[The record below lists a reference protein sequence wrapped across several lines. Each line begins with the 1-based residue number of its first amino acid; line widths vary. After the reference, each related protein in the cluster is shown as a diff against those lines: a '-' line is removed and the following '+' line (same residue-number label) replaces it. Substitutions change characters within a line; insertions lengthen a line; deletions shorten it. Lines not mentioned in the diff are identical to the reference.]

1 MANSSIEWTEMTW
14 NPTVGCTKISAGCKF
29 CYAEVMSKRLK
40 GMGQEKYK
48 SGFKAEV
55 ILKPHF
61 YQRFFGIITDFG
73 SSDSQKI
80 AGSAHF
86 LEHKLFEKEKS
97 SSQT

>member
-48 SGFKAEV
+48 DGFKV
-55 ILKPHF
+55 TL
-61 YQRFFGIITDFG
+61 R
-73 SSDSQKI
+73 
-80 AGSAHF
+80 
-86 LEHKLFEKEKS
+86 
-97 SSQT
+97 